1 MDFVRENPS
10 AAIQIL
16 QSLLRQLR
24 SQAPK
29 THVAAYAKPPPLR
42 HSFKLLI
49 AATFTAKAVPP
60 FALFGLP

>member
-29 THVAAYAKPPPLR
+29 THVAAYAPLR

-49 AATFTAKAVPP
+49 AATFTAKAIPP

>member
-24 SQAPK
+24 SHPK
-29 THVAAYAKPPPLR
+29 DHVATFAISPLFR
-42 HSFKLLI
+42 
-49 AATFTAKAVPP
+49 
-60 FALFGLP
+60 